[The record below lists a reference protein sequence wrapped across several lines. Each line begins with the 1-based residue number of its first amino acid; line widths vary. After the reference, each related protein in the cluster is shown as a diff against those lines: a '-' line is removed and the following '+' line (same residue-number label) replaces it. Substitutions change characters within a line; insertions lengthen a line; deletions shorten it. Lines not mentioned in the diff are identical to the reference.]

1 MQSLIVE
8 YSSNLR
14 SACNRFLNDIGLW
27 VSECIAEFGDEPPTE
42 GHDQATYTTGWE
54 PYLRTTS
61 DAAPL
66 QFMKDLRD
74 RIARKFT
81 DEGVWEHGYWKREET
96 HHGTEHFELFI
107 ATLWRLDPDDS
118 DTVSHFLDA
127 TEHLGNWSNEVPGW
141 FNWGKGMFHSMYF
154 GTDGVFGDT
163 GSRLNIPDHFRC
175 LNLVLIAHEMSG
187 ETRYLDLARLYGGR
201 WADAL
206 LSRKSLPIGLDST
219 GGVFALDDASAEA
232 YTGVR
237 AQTADLG
244 ENLNRAENLLA
255 SGAVEAMLCLWQRT
269 GEKRFLKAAGKLLD
283 ILMMELKD
291 PDAGPA
297 AATLRH
303 FRRVTNDKLYDQQVA
318 EAVEQFTY
326 SEIRELSIEQVVQ
339 RDSKPTG
346 VGKRRDMPEWFEN
359 NQPRRYNPILLAL
372 AAEITGDEILATQAV
387 DIARTYFRLA
397 RKVYPSGRDHGCS
410 SRSISA
416 VCRGHGRD
424 NHAGMTTAVLSPI
437 METFAV

>member
-1 MQSLIVE
+1 VIPV
-8 YSSNLR
+8 
-14 SACNRFLNDIGLW
+14 
-27 VSECIAEFGDEPPTE
+27 
-42 GHDQATYTTGWE
+42 
-54 PYLRTTS
+54 
-61 DAAPL
+61 
-66 QFMKDLRD
+66 RD
-74 RIARKFT
+74 
-81 DEGVWEHGYWKREET
+81 
-96 HHGTEHFELFI
+96 
-107 ATLWRLDPDDS
+107 
-118 DTVSHFLDA
+118 
-127 TEHLGNWSNEVPGW
+127 
-141 FNWGKGMFHSMYF
+141 
-154 GTDGVFGDT
+154 
-163 GSRLNIPDHFRC
+163 C
-175 LNLVLIAHEMSG
+175 AHEMSG

>member
-163 GSRLNIPDHFRC
+163 GSRLC
-175 LNLVLIAHEMSG
+175 
-187 ETRYLDLARLYGGR
+187 
-201 WADAL
+201 
-206 LSRKSLPIGLDST
+206 SRN
-219 GGVFALDDASAEA
+219 VW
-232 YTGVR
+232 R
-237 AQTADLG
+237 
-244 ENLNRAENLLA
+244 
-255 SGAVEAMLCLWQRT
+255 
-269 GEKRFLKAAGKLLD
+269 
-283 ILMMELKD
+283 
-291 PDAGPA
+291 
-297 AATLRH
+297 
-303 FRRVTNDKLYDQQVA
+303 
-318 EAVEQFTY
+318 
-326 SEIRELSIEQVVQ
+326 
-339 RDSKPTG
+339 
-346 VGKRRDMPEWFEN
+346 
-359 NQPRRYNPILLAL
+359 NPI
-372 AAEITGDEILATQAV
+372 
-387 DIARTYFRLA
+387 
-397 RKVYPSGRDHGCS
+397 S
-410 SRSISA
+410 
-416 VCRGHGRD
+416 
-424 NHAGMTTAVLSPI
+424 
-437 METFAV
+437 